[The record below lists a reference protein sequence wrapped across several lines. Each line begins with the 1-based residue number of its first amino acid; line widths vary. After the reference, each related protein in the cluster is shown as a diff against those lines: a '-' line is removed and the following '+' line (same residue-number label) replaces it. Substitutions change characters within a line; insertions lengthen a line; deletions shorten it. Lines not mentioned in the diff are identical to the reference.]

1 VTDKKLLAYRKN
13 DGLGDW
19 IMAMSVLKM
28 VNLQYPNIDIH
39 VYAENTNVDEET
51 AEFHEIL
58 EDGKVVITVA
68 TVGKGDNHR
77 QKRFINGV
85 YDIIDNMDVNLTRV
99 LHAEPSEY
107 DYYSKHMI
115 YFEFQAEWNSLY
127 PEVPKDYIR
136 NHLIHGMVKKFNEET
151 KLNLKYDK
159 NVLARYKNIV
169 PFGGQKPYVVIPSC
183 GRDDR
188 KKGQQDTKAWGTD
201 NYKELAA
208 RLRKHYYIVQV
219 GSNDQPVIKDV
230 DQVIVDQPFSE
241 VLGVMKEAEF
251 YVGEI
256 NGLVHLAGHHAIKT
270 YAIYCGGKEH
280 PDFTG
285 YKNQIPIMEN
295 NASVDMVYSKIIEE
309 EAHD

>member
-1 VTDKKLLAYRKN
+1 MKDKKLLAYRKN

-19 IMAMSVLKM
+19 TMAMSVLKM

-39 VYAENTNVDEET
+39 VHANKDKG
-51 AEFHEIL
+51 
-58 EDGKVVITVA
+58 ED
-68 TVGKGDNHR
+68 NYR
-77 QKRFINGV
+77 QLRFINGV
-85 YDIIDNMDVNLTRV
+85 YDIIDNVDVDLTRV
-99 LHAEPSEY
+99 LHAESSEY
-107 DYYSKHMI
+107 DYYTKDMI
-115 YFEFQAEWNSLY
+115 YSEFRPEWHSLY
-127 PEVPKDYIR
+127 QKGIPRDYIK

-151 KLNLKYDK
+151 KLNLKYDE

-183 GRDDR
+183 GRYS
-188 KKGQQDTKAWGTD
+188 KKIKDSKSWGMD
-201 NYKELAA
+201 NYKELAT
-208 RLRKHYYIVQV
+208 RLKEHYYIIQI
-219 GSNDQPVIKDV
+219 GS
-230 DQVIVDQPFSE
+230 VDQPIIKDADQIIFDQSFSE

-256 NGLVHLAGHHAIKT
+256 NGLVHLAGHHEIKT

-295 NASVDMVYSKIIEE
+295 NASVDTVYSKIIEDKKRNASTQTLDYSGRGE
-309 EAHD
+309 SPISN

>member
-1 VTDKKLLAYRKN
+1 MGDKKLLACREY

-39 VYAENTNVDEET
+39 VKK
-51 AEFHEIL
+51 
-58 EDGKVVITVA
+58 DGK
-68 TVGKGDNHR
+68 KNLNR
-77 QKRFINGV
+77 V
-85 YDIIDNMDVNLTRV
+85 YDIVDNMDVELTRV
-99 LHAEPSEY
+99 QRAEPSEY
-107 DYYSKHMI
+107 DYYIKHMI
-115 YFEFQAEWNSLY
+115 YFEFTAEWHKQYSE
-127 PEVPKDYIR
+127 EVPKDYVK

-151 KLNLKYDK
+151 KLNLKYDE

-183 GRDDR
+183 GSKDR
-188 KKGQQDTKAWGTD
+188 KEKDTKAWGTD
-201 NYKELAA
+201 NYKELAR
-208 RLRKHYYIVQV
+208 RLKDHYYIVQI
-219 GSNDQPVIKDV
+219 GSDDQPIIEDA
-230 DQVIVDQPFSE
+230 DQIIFDQPFSE

-295 NASVDMVYSKIIEE
+295 NASVDTVYSKIIEDKKKE
-309 EAHD
+309 CQYTNT

>member
-1 VTDKKLLAYRKN
+1 VKDKKLLAYRKN

-39 VYAENTNVDEET
+39 VHAENTNIGFSIKEQ
-51 AEFHEIL
+51 
-58 EDGKVVITVA
+58 
-68 TVGKGDNHR
+68 KGDNHR
-77 QKRFINGV
+77 QIRFLNGV
-85 YDIIDNMDVNLTRV
+85 YDIIDNMDVELTRV

-107 DYYSKHMI
+107 DYYTKHMI
-115 YFEFQAEWNSLY
+115 YFEFQGEWHEQY
-127 PEVPKDYIR
+127 PEVPKDYVK

-151 KLNLKYDK
+151 KLNLKYDE

-169 PFGGQKPYVVIPSC
+169 PFGGQKPYVVMPSC
-183 GRDDR
+183 GRNDR
-188 KKGQQDTKAWGTD
+188 KIKDTKDWGIV
-201 NYKELAA
+201 NYKELAR
-208 RLRKHYYIVQV
+208 RLKEHYYIVQI
-219 GSNDQPVIKDV
+219 GSDDQPIIKDA
-230 DQVIVDQPFSE
+230 DQVIFDQSFSE

-295 NASVDMVYSKIIEE
+295 NASVDTVYFKIIEDNKKNAE
-309 EAHD
+309 

>member
-1 VTDKKLLAYRKN
+1 MKGKKLLACRKY

-39 VYAENTNVDEET
+39 VKK
-51 AEFHEIL
+51 
-58 EDGKVVITVA
+58 DGK
-68 TVGKGDNHR
+68 KNLNR
-77 QKRFINGV
+77 V
-85 YDIIDNMDVNLTRV
+85 YDIVDNMDVKLTRV

-107 DYYSKHMI
+107 DYYTKDMI
-115 YFEFQAEWNSLY
+115 YFEFRAEWHKQY
-127 PEVPKDYIR
+127 PEVPKDYVK

-169 PFGGQKPYVVIPSC
+169 PFDGQKPYVVMPSC
-183 GRDDR
+183 GSKDR
-188 KKGQQDTKAWGTD
+188 KEKDTKAWGTD
-201 NYKELAA
+201 NYKELAR
-208 RLRKHYYIVQV
+208 RLKEHYYIIQI
-219 GSNDQPVIKDV
+219 GSDDQPIIKDA
-230 DQVIVDQPFSE
+230 DQIIFDQPFSE
-241 VLGVMKEAEF
+241 VLGIMKEAEF

-256 NGLVHLAGHHAIKT
+256 NGLVHLAGHHGIKT

-295 NASVDMVYSKIIEE
+295 NASVDTVYFKIIEDKKRNASTQTLDYSGRGE
-309 EAHD
+309 SPNYE

>member
-1 VTDKKLLAYRKN
+1 MKNKKLLAYRKN

-39 VYAENTNVDEET
+39 VHANKDKG
-51 AEFHEIL
+51 
-58 EDGKVVITVA
+58 ED
-68 TVGKGDNHR
+68 NYR
-77 QKRFINGV
+77 QLRFINGV
-85 YDIIDNMDVNLTRV
+85 YDIIDNVDVDLTRV
-99 LHAEPSEY
+99 LHAESSEY
-107 DYYSKHMI
+107 DYYTKDMI
-115 YFEFQAEWNSLY
+115 YSEFRPEWHSLY
-127 PEVPKDYIR
+127 QEGIPRDYIK

-151 KLNLKYDK
+151 KLNLKYDE
-159 NVLARYKNIV
+159 NALARYKNIV

-183 GRDDR
+183 GRNDR
-188 KKGQQDTKAWGTD
+188 LGGDTKSWGSD
-201 NYKELAA
+201 NYRKLATRLKE
-208 RLRKHYYIVQV
+208 HYYIIQI
-219 GSNDQPVIKDV
+219 GSDDQPIIEDA
-230 DQVIVDQPFSE
+230 DQIIFDQPFSE

-295 NASVDMVYSKIIEE
+295 NASVDTVYSRIVEDNKNYEKCSMYQVG
-309 EAHD
+309 

>member
-1 VTDKKLLAYRKN
+1 MKDKKLLAYRKN

-28 VNLQYPNIDIH
+28 VNLQYPNIEIH
-39 VYAENTNVDEET
+39 VHAENTNLD
-51 AEFHEIL
+51 IPR
-58 EDGKVVITVA
+58 DVVVA
-68 TVGKGDNHR
+68 PGKGDNHR
-77 QKRFINGV
+77 QIRFINGV
-85 YDIIDNMDVNLTRV
+85 YDIIDNMDVELTRV

-115 YFEFQAEWNSLY
+115 YFEFRAEWHRLY

-183 GRDDR
+183 GRNDR
-188 KKGQQDTKAWGTD
+188 EKGQQDTKSWGID
-201 NYKELAA
+201 NYRELAA
-208 RLRKHYYIVQV
+208 RLKEHYYIVQV
-219 GSNDQPVIKDV
+219 GSDDQPVIKDA
-230 DQVIVDQPFSE
+230 DQVIFDQPFSE

-295 NASVDMVYSKIIEE
+295 NVSVDTVYFKIIE
-309 EAHD
+309 DKK

>member
-1 VTDKKLLAYRKN
+1 MKDKKLLAYRKN

-39 VYAENTNVDEET
+39 VHANE
-51 AEFHEIL
+51 
-58 EDGKVVITVA
+58 GKE
-68 TVGKGDNHR
+68 KDNHR

-85 YDIIDNMDVNLTRV
+85 YDIIDNMDVKLTRV

-107 DYYSKHMI
+107 DYYTKDMI
-115 YFEFQAEWNSLY
+115 YFEFRAEWHKQY
-127 PEVPKDYIR
+127 PEVPKDYVK

-151 KLNLKYDK
+151 KLNLKYDE

-169 PFGGQKPYVVIPSC
+169 PFGGQKPYVVMPSC
-183 GRDDR
+183 GRNDR
-188 KKGQQDTKAWGTD
+188 KIKDEKAWGID
-201 NYKELAA
+201 NYKELAR
-208 RLRKHYYIVQV
+208 RLKEHYYIIQI
-219 GSNDQPVIKDV
+219 GSDDQPIIKDA
-230 DQVIVDQPFSE
+230 DQIIFDQPFSE
-241 VLGVMKEAEF
+241 VLGIMKEAEF

-256 NGLVHLAGHHAIKT
+256 NGLVHLAGHHGIKT

-295 NASVDMVYSKIIEE
+295 NASVDTVYSKIIEDKKRNASTQTLDYSGRGE
-309 EAHD
+309 PPNYK